1 MYTSF
6 DLDDLASSHDS
17 KIIPQDNIDNRNY
30 LKEVMLENGF
40 EVYEKSGGTIRWRMS
55 CFLNNILI
63 LIWRVIMR
71 KELSKLSKMKII

>member
-1 MYTSF
+1 LYTSF

-40 EVYEKSGGTIRWRMS
+40 EVYEKSGGTIR
-55 CFLNNILI
+55 
-63 LIWRVIMR
+63 
-71 KELSKLSKMKII
+71 